1 MVVERYL
8 SLQQRRGDFADP
20 RYGRTLAEFS
30 REYPSVRLDDPA
42 ESARGRYWYNLHLV
56 AVTGRRWRMGREDFL
71 PRLASAIPE
80 WAAEEEV
87 ALKSMSFIP
96 EFALGIPEIIGGR
109 IKRVKK

>member
-1 MVVERYL
+1 
-8 SLQQRRGDFADP
+8 
-20 RYGRTLAEFS
+20 
-30 REYPSVRLDDPA
+30 
-42 ESARGRYWYNLHLV
+42 
-56 AVTGRRWRMGREDFL
+56 MGREDFL